1 MSRSTNN
8 GRQRKMLG
16 RELKRV
22 EKLADRLDRVLAL
35 RDQELGLTADG
46 VRGSGFGVRPE
57 ERGSGFGVRGSQ
69 KDTNPEFFSA
79 KPETRNPNPASSAN
93 PEPRTPNPGSP
104 PLIPNPSTILPV
116 PPPTPGSVTIAAGRG
131 DLAKVFGVAGTAIT
145 SGFLRD
151 LGEYNG
157 ELLGLAAIR
166 TYEKMRRGDAQ
177 VRATL
182 AACKLPVQSAKWE
195 VVPGKSAAGSADP
208 ETRTPNPV
216 SSTGAG
222 KNTEAKAKE
231 VAQFVKDNLFGGLE
245 FRTSTGGWA
254 TQNWDEVVRNALLM
268 VDFGCAVHEE
278 VWTVDGD
285 RVRLRKLASRL
296 PLTFYRWHTEADG
309 ETLLALEQYGYR
321 GGRFLNVLLP
331 ADKMALFTLNREGA
345 NFWGIALQRAMY
357 PHWYVKSQLY
367 RVDAIACERN
377 ALGVP
382 VWKLPP
388 GFSKED
394 RDAAFNFVTQLAA
407 HEATGAVEPPGDPSS
422 GFRIVGYQ
430 GHLREAMPSIE
441 HHNIMISRAALALF
455 MDLGTTSQHGS
466 RSLGQ
471 EHGDFFLL
479 ALQNLADQV
488 AWVIESTAVRRLVDY
503 NFGEGAP
510 LPRLVV
516 ANVQAGRL
524 GAITEALTKLATA
537 GLVVSESNLR
547 SFLRSELALPDE
559 GPRDLVA
566 IRGETVAEGSG
577 SEDVAGRGA
586 GTA

>member
-1 MSRSTNN
+1 MTSDGTGNS
-8 GRQRKMLG
+8 
-16 RELKRV
+16 
-22 EKLADRLDRVLAL
+22 
-35 RDQELGLTADG
+35 GLE
-46 VRGSGFGVRPE
+46 VQ
-57 ERGSGFGVRGSQ
+57 GSQ
-69 KDTNPEFFSA
+69 KGSTSELFSA
-79 KPETRNPNPASSAN
+79 NI
-93 PEPRTPNPGSP
+93 EPRTPNPGSSPNPSSMAP

-116 PPPTPGSVTIAAGRG
+116 PPPTPGSVTIAEGRA

-157 ELLGLAAIR
+157 ELLGLGAIR
-166 TYEKMRRGDAQ
+166 IYEKMRRGDAQ

-182 AACKLPVQSAKWE
+182 AACKLPVQSAKWDVLPRDVRRSSS
-195 VVPGKSAAGSADP
+195 VVSGKNGLGQ
-208 ETRTPNPV
+208 RTTDNGQRT

-222 KNTEAKAKE
+222 KNTESKAKE
-231 VAQFVKDNLFGGLE
+231 VAEFVKSNLFGGLE
-245 FRTSTGGWA
+245 FRSSTGGWS

-268 VDFGCAVHEE
+268 VDFGCSVHEE

-285 RVRLRKLASRL
+285 RVRLRKLAGRL

-331 ADKMALFTLNREGA
+331 ADKMALFTYNREGA

-357 PHWYVKSQLY
+357 PHWYIKSQLY

-382 VWKLPP
+382 VWRLPK

-407 HEATGAVEPPGDPSS
+407 HEATGAVEPPGEPSD
-422 GFRIVGYQ
+422 GFRVVGYQ
-430 GHLREAMPSIE
+430 GNLREALPTIE

-455 MDLGTTSQHGS
+455 MDLGTTTEHGS
-466 RSLGQ
+466 RSVG
-471 EHGDFFLL
+471 ETHGDFFLL

-488 AWVIESTAVRRLVDY
+488 AWEIESTAIRRLVNY

-510 LPRLVV
+510 LPHLVV
-516 ANVQAGRL
+516 ANVQARSL
-524 GAITEALTKLATA
+524 EAITEALTKLATA

-547 SFLRSELALPDE
+547 DFLRAELALPDE

-566 IRGETVAEGSG
+566 IRGETVAEGAKSQP
-577 SEDVAGRGA
+577 VAAVGA
-586 GTA
+586 GSA

>member
-1 MSRSTNN
+1 M
-8 GRQRKMLG
+8 Q
-16 RELKRV
+16 RV

-35 RDQELGLTADG
+35 RDQEVGIGGTG
-46 VRGSGFGVRPE
+46 VGNRESGVDSRRVFSDSRLATNDSRPSPGSPLLV
-57 ERGSGFGVRGSQ
+57 
-69 KDTNPEFFSA
+69 
-79 KPETRNPNPASSAN
+79 PNPA
-93 PEPRTPNPGSP
+93 
-104 PLIPNPSTILPV
+104 TILPV
-116 PPPTPGSVTIAAGRG
+116 PPPRPGSVTIAEGRG
-131 DLAKVFGVAGTAIT
+131 DLAKVFGVAGTPIT

-157 ELLGLAAIR
+157 ELLGLSAIR
-166 TYEKMRRGDAQ
+166 VYEKMRRGDAQ

-195 VVPGKSAAGSADP
+195 VIATERRRDVDFGARGSQRTPSDVGPPSANP
-208 ETRTPNPV
+208 EPQTPNPV

-222 KNTEAKAKE
+222 RNTQAKAKE
-231 VAQFVKDNLFGGLE
+231 VAAFVKDNLFGGLE

-278 VWTVDGD
+278 IWTVDGD
-285 RVRLRKLASRL
+285 RVRLRKLAGRL

-331 ADKMALFTLNREGA
+331 ADKMGLFTLNREGA
-345 NFWGIALQRAMY
+345 NFWGISLQRAMY

-367 RVDAIACERN
+367 RIDAIACERN
-377 ALGVP
+377 AMGVP
-382 VWKLPP
+382 VWRLPA

-407 HEATGAVEPPGDPSS
+407 HEATGAVEPPGTAGD

-430 GHLREAMPSIE
+430 GNLREAMPSIQ
-441 HHNIMISRAALALF
+441 HHNVMISRAALALF
-455 MDLGTTSQHGS
+455 MDLGTTSEHGS
-466 RSLGQ
+466 RSVG
-471 EHGDFFLL
+471 EVHSDFFLL

-488 AWVIESTAVRRLVDY
+488 AWEVETTAVRRLVEY
-503 NFGEGAP
+503 NFGAGAP
-510 LPRLVV
+510 VPHLSV
-516 ANVQAGRL
+516 ANVQSRSL
-524 GAITEALTKLATA
+524 GALTDALTRLATA

-559 GPRDLVA
+559 GPQDVVA
-566 IRGETVAEGSG
+566 IRGEAVAEGGESQP
-577 SEDVAGRGA
+577 VAGVGA
-586 GTA
+586 SRA

>member
-1 MSRSTNN
+1 
-8 GRQRKMLG
+8 
-16 RELKRV
+16 
-22 EKLADRLDRVLAL
+22 
-35 RDQELGLTADG
+35 
-46 VRGSGFGVRPE
+46 
-57 ERGSGFGVRGSQ
+57 
-69 KDTNPEFFSA
+69 
-79 KPETRNPNPASSAN
+79 
-93 PEPRTPNPGSP
+93 
-104 PLIPNPSTILPV
+104 
-116 PPPTPGSVTIAAGRG
+116 VTIAAGRG

-157 ELLGLAAIR
+157 ELLGLGAIR

-195 VVPGKSAAGSADP
+195 VVPSRRQTADSIQASSP
-208 ETRTPNPV
+208 STVYRLPST

-222 KNTEAKAKE
+222 RNTQAKAKE
-231 VAQFVKDNLFGGLE
+231 IAAFVKDNLFGGLE
-245 FRTSTGGWA
+245 FRTSTGGWS

-285 RVRLRKLASRL
+285 RIRLRKLASRL

-331 ADKMALFTLNREGA
+331 ADKMALFTYNREGA

-382 VWKLPP
+382 VWRLPK

-407 HEATGAVEPPGDPSS
+407 HEATGAVEPPGEPSD
-422 GFRIVGYQ
+422 GFRVVGYQ
-430 GHLREAMPSIE
+430 GHLREALPSIE

-455 MDLGTTSQHGS
+455 MDLGTTTEHGS
-466 RSLGQ
+466 RSVG
-471 EHGDFFLL
+471 ETHGDFFLL

-488 AWVIESTAVRRLVDY
+488 AWEIESTAIRRLVDY
-503 NFGEGAP
+503 NFGEDAP
-510 LPRLVV
+510 LPHLVV
-516 ANVQAGRL
+516 ANVQARSL
-524 GAITEALTKLATA
+524 AAITEALTKLATA

-547 SFLRSELALPDE
+547 GFLRAELALPDE
-559 GPRDLVA
+559 GPRDVVA
-566 IRGETVAEGSG
+566 IRGETVAEGAKSQP
-577 SEDVAGRGA
+577 VAGVGA
-586 GTA
+586 GSA

>member
-1 MSRSTNN
+1 
-8 GRQRKMLG
+8 
-16 RELKRV
+16 
-22 EKLADRLDRVLAL
+22 
-35 RDQELGLTADG
+35 
-46 VRGSGFGVRPE
+46 
-57 ERGSGFGVRGSQ
+57 
-69 KDTNPEFFSA
+69 
-79 KPETRNPNPASSAN
+79 
-93 PEPRTPNPGSP
+93 
-104 PLIPNPSTILPV
+104 
-116 PPPTPGSVTIAAGRG
+116 VTIAAGRG
-131 DLAKVFGVAGTAIT
+131 DLAQTFGVAGTAIT

-157 ELLGLAAIR
+157 EMLGLGAVR

-182 AACKLPVQSAKWE
+182 AACKLPIQSAKWDVTE
-195 VVPGKSAAGSADP
+195 GTGNREQGTGKK
-208 ETRTPNPV
+208 V

-222 KNTEAKAKE
+222 KNTQSKGKE
-231 VAQFVKDNLFGGLE
+231 IAAFVKDNLFGGLE

-268 VDFGCAVHEE
+268 LDFGCAAHEE

-296 PLTFYRWHTEADG
+296 PLTFYRWHTEEDG

-331 ADKMALFTLNREGA
+331 ADKMALFTYSREGA
-345 NFWGIALQRAMY
+345 NFWGIALQRPMY

-367 RVDAIACERN
+367 RIDAIACERN

-430 GHLREAMPSIE
+430 GNLREAMPSIE

-466 RSLGQ
+466 RSLG
-471 EHGDFFLL
+471 ESHGDFFLL
-479 ALQNLADQV
+479 SLQNLADQI
-488 AWVIESTAVRRLVDY
+488 AWTIQTSTMRRLVEY

-510 LPRLVV
+510 VPDLVV
-516 ANVQAGRL
+516 ANVQARSL
-524 GAITEALTKLATA
+524 AAITDALTRLATA

-547 SFLRSELALPDE
+547 EFIRAELALPGE
-559 GPRDLVA
+559 SKADLVA
-566 IRGETVAEGSG
+566 IRGETVAEGAGADVSG
-577 SEDVAGRGA
+577 RSAGKA
-586 GTA
+586 